1 MYIDPNTGGI
11 IFQFLAAS
19 FAALIG
25 FLLLFSGRIRSAFAR
40 LRRRLR
46 GGRDQQDEQ
55 EGRQK
60 CENSG
65 TASSGNTC

>member
-1 MYIDPNTGGI
+1 MMYIDPNTGGI

-55 EGRQK
+55 EAAPPGDDAK
-60 CENSG
+60 KEK
-65 TASSGNTC
+65 